1 MSEPQHPA
9 ELAVPLGRRG
19 PWFAAIW
26 LFFLVEPLRAGWA
39 ARDTAAG
46 VVGLVATLVFA
57 VVYMDLWLW
66 IRRLRSRFS
75 RPTPDRRTVAELT
88 LLVALGVTMTL
99 SLGQEGTAATVY
111 VAVMAVAMLPTVAAA
126 VVVVT
131 LMVTVGVT
139 GEVVPGW
146 TNGTGLA
153 LSVGAASVAMFGIQ
167 QMLRR
172 NLALIEAQRENA
184 ALAVENER
192 TRFARDLHDILGH
205 SLTVVTVKAELA
217 GRLLERVAAEQQE
230 VSATTSASLERAQ
243 AELADLE
250 RLSRDALADVRRAVA
265 GYRDLSL
272 PGSLAQA
279 RAALAAAEIEADL
292 PRSTDEVPTH
302 LREVFAW
309 AVREGVTNVIR
320 HSGARRCQVVLEEHR
335 VEVRDDG
342 RGPCV
347 DAGPE
352 AISGHGLVGLRERAG
367 AVGATVVTRT
377 LDPGF
382 SLAVVAS

>member
-1 MSEPQHPA
+1 
-9 ELAVPLGRRG
+9 
-19 PWFAAIW
+19 
-26 LFFLVEPLRAGWA
+26 
-39 ARDTAAG
+39 
-46 VVGLVATLVFA
+46 
-57 VVYMDLWLW
+57 
-66 IRRLRSRFS
+66 
-75 RPTPDRRTVAELT
+75 
-88 LLVALGVTMTL
+88 
-99 SLGQEGTAATVY
+99 
-111 VAVMAVAMLPTVAAA
+111 MAVAMLPTVAAFLVVVVLMLA
-126 VVVVT
+126 VVV
-131 LMVTVGVT
+131 T
-139 GEVVPGW
+139 GETVPGW
-146 TNGTGLA
+146 TSGVGLA

-217 GRLLERVAAEQQE
+217 GRLLDRVAQEQAEHPE
-230 VSATTSASLERAQ
+230 VSGSAASAALERAQ

-320 HSGARRCQVVLEEHR
+320 HSGAQRCQVVLEERR

-342 RGPCV
+342 RGACV
-347 DAGPE
+347 DTA
-352 AISGHGLVGLRERAG
+352 ADVLAGHGLVGLRERAG